1 MDATRLSDGIH
12 VTLKTVDTS
21 VHPFEVEIAQ
31 FLSSG
36 QVAHDPRNHCVP
48 ILDVL
53 QDPVEPNTAI
63 LVMPLLMSFQQSEF
77 ETVGEVIAFCK
88 QVFEVRGHIVST
100 CRCSPLY
107 LTLGTAFH
115 ARQLRCSSVRKAT

>member
-63 LVMPLLMSFQQSEF
+63 LVMPLLMSFQLAVRRF
-77 ETVGEVIAFCK
+77 GEQQLHI
-88 QVFEVRGHIVST
+88 GHYHGRS
-100 CRCSPLY
+100 
-107 LTLGTAFH
+107 
-115 ARQLRCSSVRKAT
+115 